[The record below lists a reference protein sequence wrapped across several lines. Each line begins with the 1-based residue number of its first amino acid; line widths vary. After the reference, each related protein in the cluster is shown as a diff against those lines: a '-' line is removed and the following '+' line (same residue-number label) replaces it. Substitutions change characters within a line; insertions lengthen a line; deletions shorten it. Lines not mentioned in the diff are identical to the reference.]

1 MCVLFNNLCL
11 LPPSTTCHSNTG
23 QACSEIAAIFTTENI
38 KMEARVLHKAKATL
52 STSRKRFCQMGEDC
66 ARLAIRARALR
77 YSAIT
82 PSKSP
87 RSVAALHVAEKLC
100 R

>member
-1 MCVLFNNLCL
+1 MPC
-11 LPPSTTCHSNTG
+11 PEDCHQSKRCSG
-23 QACSEIAAIFTTENI
+23 AVQASI
-38 KMEARVLHKAKATL
+38 TL

-82 PSKSP
+82 LSKSP
-87 RSVAALHVAEKLC
+87 RSVAALQKHTSERRVHSRIRKEE
-100 R
+100 